1 MININICKHYK
12 TDINT
17 WKKTSWDVD
26 HLVECTKVK
35 THKLVM
41 LLQLKVRI
49 YVILSYGYEF
59 VR

>member
-17 WKKTSWDVD
+17 WKKISWDVD
-26 HLVECTKVK
+26 PLVEYIKVK

-41 LLQLKVRI
+41 LLQLKVRN
-49 YVILSYGYEF
+49 YVNLSYGYEL